1 MVRLVAFDVAGTT
14 VGDSGLVLKAFEN
27 AFSKVVPE
35 LWATKEGSL
44 TRYAI
49 DTMGQ
54 SKIEVFTYL
63 LRDAELAHEANFE
76 FEEAYK
82 NIIVREGIEEIPG
95 ARTLFELLR
104 SRGIKVAL
112 TTGFSRSTID
122 LIIHTLGWRE
132 LIDASAVPSEVGQG
146 RPNPAMLQA
155 VARKLQLRPNDV
167 VVVGDTAS
175 DMQAGTAFGA
185 LKSVGVLTG
194 AHDVQQLLDAGASEV
209 IPSISSLPNYL
220 FNLS

>member
-1 MVRLVAFDVAGTT
+1 
-14 VGDSGLVLKAFEN
+14 
-27 AFSKVVPE
+27 
-35 LWATKEGSL
+35 
-44 TRYAI
+44 
-49 DTMGQ
+49 MGQ